1 MGAGS
6 SGTKQRCSKA
16 AGLCR
21 SPEDHGSRGG
31 SSGSPT
37 TPGRHLEAPWHEDS
51 VGRRQL
57 HASSPVWLRSV
68 LSQRGTTLWGQDG
81 HREAPGM
88 HLEDDVSLSP
98 FQHWSPP
105 AALPATLPC
114 PGFATSLAYLLF
126 LIWSEANESNTK

>member
-68 LSQRGTTLWGQDG
+68 LFPAWHNSLGSGWAPRGPW
-81 HREAPGM
+81 HAPGGRREPLSLPA
-88 HLEDDVSLSP
+88 LE
-98 FQHWSPP
+98 PP
-105 AALPATLPC
+105 SCFACNTALPGVRHLS
-114 PGFATSLAYLLF
+114 GLFAIFNLEQS
-126 LIWSEANESNTK
+126 